1 LTAPEGLVP
10 EPLAEPVSPEAGPR
24 RATLLSG
31 VGRYADPW
39 HPFPETSAAL
49 AGLLREAGYDVDIP
63 ADVDAALAGLA
74 VADDSSL
81 PDLLVVNVGLP
92 RDELPSPATPDA
104 AAGLARWLGTGRP
117 LFVSHVSSTSFLD
130 LPEWETGVG
139 GRWVR
144 GQSMHP
150 EYGPA
155 AIHILPGSGPLV
167 AGIPDFKLLDER
179 YSWLR
184 TAPGIKV
191 HATHTNDGVE
201 HPVMWSFERGNQLSA
216 PGQGTAGRTFYD
228 ALGHDAA
235 SYQSAEHR
243 ELLRRALAWLT
254 D

>member
-1 LTAPEGLVP
+1 MTAELGPES
-10 EPLAEPVSPEAGPR
+10 SPDRAPR
-24 RATLLSG
+24 PKALLLSG

-63 ADVDAALAGLA
+63 ADVDAALETLVLGEDTA
-74 VADDSSL
+74 L

-92 RDELPSPATPDA
+92 RDELPSPGTPDA
-104 AAGLARWLGTGRP
+104 AAGLARWLDSARP
-117 LFVSHVSSTSFLD
+117 LLASHVSSTSFLE
-130 LPEWETGVG
+130 LPEWEAGVG

-191 HATHTNDGVE
+191 HATHTHDGVQ
-201 HPVMWSFERGNQLSA
+201 HPVMWSFERSA
-216 PGQGTAGRTFYD
+216 ERRTPGRGPAGRTFYD

-235 SYQSAEHR
+235 SYESAEHR
-243 ELLRRALAWLT
+243 ELLHRAVAWLT

>member
-1 LTAPEGLVP
+1 MTAGQVP
-10 EPLAEPVSPEAGPR
+10 ESASPGVSSQPKVL
-24 RATLLSG
+24 LLSG

-39 HPFPETSAAL
+39 HPFAETSAAL

-63 ADVDAALAGLA
+63 PDVDAALEGLA
-74 VADDSSL
+74 AADDTAL
-81 PDLLVVNVGLP
+81 PDLLAVNVGLP
-92 RDELPSPATPDA
+92 RDGQPSPGTPDA
-104 AAGLARWLGTGRP
+104 AAGLTRWLSSTRP
-117 LFVSHVSSTSFLD
+117 LLASHVSSTSFVD
-130 LPEWETGVG
+130 LPEWEAGLG

-167 AGIPDFKLLDER
+167 AGIGDFKLPDER

-184 TAPGIKV
+184 TAPGITV
-191 HATHTNDGVE
+191 HATHTHDGVE
-201 HPVMWSFERGNQLSA
+201 HPVMWSFERGSDPA
-216 PGQGTAGRTFYD
+216 VPGSGAGRTFYD

-235 SYQSAEHR
+235 SYESTEHR

-254 D
+254 A

>member
-1 LTAPEGLVP
+1 VTAELGP
-10 EPLAEPVSPEAGPR
+10 EPSSLDRAPR
-24 RATLLSG
+24 PKALLLSG

-63 ADVDAALAGLA
+63 ADVDAALETLVLGE
-74 VADDSSL
+74 DTDL

-92 RDELPSPATPDA
+92 RDELPTPGTPDA
-104 AAGLARWLGTGRP
+104 AAGLARWLDSARP
-117 LFVSHVSSTSFLD
+117 LLASHVSSTSFLD
-130 LPEWETGVG
+130 LPAWEAGVG

-155 AIHILPGSGPLV
+155 AIHVLPDSGPLV

-191 HATHTNDGVE
+191 HATHTHDGVH
-201 HPVMWSFERGNQLSA
+201 HPVMWSFERRIERGKS
-216 PGQGTAGRTFYD
+216 GRTFYD

-235 SYQSAEHR
+235 SYESAEHR
-243 ELLRRALAWLT
+243 ELLHRALAWLT